1 MPSLADFDLD
11 ELHRFAAD
19 LACQAGAYLRDQQL
33 ARTRAGGA
41 SGSLDRSIE
50 IKENAADIVTHAD
63 MHSEQLI
70 TNAIRE
76 RYPGHKIIGE
86 ESYSAGQDKR
96 FLLDDD
102 PTWIIDPLDGTVN
115 FVHLFPTCCVSI
127 GFCVNKVPVV
137 GAIFAP
143 LLSGLHPTNASGGLY
158 SGAKGLGAWST
169 PVSFPYD
176 PSCLSSPS
184 SASAPSGSAA
194 QQQQQQQQN
203 GSASSSSSTSTS
215 SPRHKLDKPQPWPHA
230 VPLPYIPP
238 QPIPAD
244 APKGCLFTAE
254 WGKSRSDA
262 PGSALVKKSTSFVN
276 MAAEVGGRG
285 GKGGM
290 VHGVRSLGSAALDL
304 VYVATGAVDIFWE
317 GGCWEWDVCAGMIII
332 AEAGGRV
339 VPSQPPTAAHLSDPS
354 LAIPDAGIGSR
365 LYLAVRACAGTDDET
380 DREAQDRLVREVWRR
395 TERLDYVRPE

>member
-1 MPSLADFDLD
+1 MPSLSDFDLD

-19 LACQAGAYLRDQQL
+19 IACEAGAYLRDQQL

-41 SGSLDRSIE
+41 SGHLDRSIE

-70 TNAIRE
+70 TNAIKQ
-76 RYPGHKIIGE
+76 RYPTHKIIGE

-115 FVHLFPTCCVSI
+115 FVHLFPTCCVSV

-143 LLSGLHPTNASGGLY
+143 LLSGLHPTNASGALY
-158 SGAKGLGAWST
+158 SGAKSLGAWST
-169 PVSFPYD
+169 P
-176 PSCLSSPS
+176 
-184 SASAPSGSAA
+184 
-194 QQQQQQQQN
+194 
-203 GSASSSSSTSTS
+203 
-215 SPRHKLDKPQPWPHA
+215 PWAHA

-238 QPIPAD
+238 QPLPAD

-254 WGKSRSDA
+254 WGKARSDA
-262 PGSALVKKSTSFVN
+262 PGSNLVKKSTSFIN

-339 VPSQPPTAAHLSDPS
+339 VPSQPPSEAYLTDRS

-365 LYLAVRACAGTDDET
+365 LYLAVRACAGTEGET
-380 DREAQDRLVREVWRR
+380 EREAQDRLVREVWRR